1 MLYFLIGLI
10 DQVPAG
16 IFITIVF
23 AYFLAICVAMS
34 FHEFAHSLTAYKCG
48 DPTPKAFGRLTLN
61 PFAHFSGWGLLMFF
75 LLGFGWAKP
84 VPINTLNFRNHK
96 KGTILVSLSGV
107 ITNFVLA
114 FVFAAFYVLVVAL
127 MPDSTFQFF
136 LSNLFGFCMSIN
148 IVLAVFNLLPIYP
161 LDGFNFIN
169 AFLRYDNK
177 YVDFNMR
184 YGMILLL
191 VIILVESFTGI
202 LSFII
207 SYIQY
212 GFTWLWALI
221 FGV

>member
-1 MLYFLIGLI
+1 MIFYYLQGLSAGQAILVIIAYLI
-10 DQVPAG
+10 A
-16 IFITIVF
+16 IVV
-23 AYFLAICVAMS
+23 AIVS
-34 FHEFAHSLTAYKCG
+34 HEFMHSYTAYKMG
-48 DPTPKAFGRLTLN
+48 DNTPKAYGRLTLN
-61 PFAHFSGWGLLMFF
+61 PLAHFDALGLLCFVV
-75 LLGFGWAKP
+75 LGFGWAKP
-84 VPINTLNFRNHK
+84 VPINTLNFRIHK